1 MRIILYTGKGGVG
14 KTSLSAATA
23 VRCAQLGY
31 RTIVLSTDAAHSL
44 ADSLDTTLGPEP
56 EEVAPNCWAQEIN
69 VNYELGAN
77 WGSIQDYITKFLRN
91 RGFREIEAEEFA
103 VFPGM
108 EELFSLLKLKQH
120 RQAHEFDV
128 AIIDCAPTG
137 ATIRMLGMPDV
148 MRWYME
154 RFFELERKIMRTM
167 RPAFEK
173 IAKVPLPTDDVYQA
187 VERVFDRIQGMKDLL
202 TDSAHASIRL
212 VFNPERMVIRESQRA
227 YSYLS
232 LFGFTVDAAIANR
245 LIPPTV
251 TDDYFAQWKKI
262 QRKHMRSAKEIFDP
276 LPIFEGHLYD
286 TEVVGLD
293 ALERMAEDV
302 FGDRDPAAV
311 YYDVPPIHLEPTD
324 ADIPGYDMT
333 VHLPGVDKTSLNL
346 TVVGSEL
353 VADLNNYRRNILLPR
368 LLADCDLTSARF
380 EDDYLR
386 IHFERSATAAPAK
399 K

>member
-44 ADSLDTTLGPEP
+44 ADCLDTTLGPEP
-56 EEVAPNCWAQEIN
+56 TEVAPNCWAEEVN
-69 VNYELGAN
+69 VNYELHAN
-77 WGSIQDYITKFLRN
+77 WSNIQDYITKFLRN

-120 RQAHEFDV
+120 RQEANFDV

-154 RFFELERKIMRTM
+154 RFFELERRIMRTM

-187 VERVFDRIQGMKDLL
+187 VEGVFDRIQGMKDLL
-202 TDSAHASIRL
+202 TDSRHASIRL

-232 LFGFTVDAAIANR
+232 LFGFTVDAVIANR

-251 TDDYFAQWKKI
+251 QDDYFAQWKRI
-262 QRKHMRSAKEIFDP
+262 QRKHMQTAKEIFDP
-276 LPIFEGHLYD
+276 LPIFEGALYD
-286 TEVVGLD
+286 TEVVGLA
-293 ALERMAEDV
+293 ALERMAEDI
-302 FGDRDPAAV
+302 FGDHDPAAV
-311 YYDVPPIHLEPTD
+311 YHDVPPIRLTPTNGD
-324 ADIPGYDMT
+324 TGGYDMI
-333 VHLPGVDKTSLNL
+333 VHLPGVDKSELNL

-353 VADLNNYRRNILLPR
+353 VADLNNCRRNILLPR
-368 LLADCDLTSARF
+368 LLAECELTSAKF

-386 IHFERSATAAPAK
+386 IHFERR
-399 K
+399 